1 MQLQL
6 ATTRVLNGH
15 TLNCYT
21 DKEAQNPLDFF
32 ATRRQI
38 GEFLGYAE
46 PNDAVKKIHQ
56 RNKERLDT
64 FSTIVNLGGAVKS
77 GGQFVPDLAKNIHP
91 TTIYSFKGLLEICR
105 FSNQPN
111 ANKVI
116 DILWNIAEEIR
127 QKGYYLPAPMQE
139 KIDAL
144 TNEVKR
150 LMDENAMLRAEL
162 QEGRK
167 FRILG
172 ESIALM
178 PGGMTIGEVA
188 KILRQHGINIGQ
200 NRAFKK
206 CREEKMLCKRKG
218 CQQNQ
223 PTQKAIEKGYFTIN
237 INIGAKGTPMMT
249 PKGFQW
255 FTGLYTS
262 EQFPLLA
269 VLDEGDD
276 LDDSIV
282 RKQA

>member
-1 MQLQL
+1 MQLHL
-6 ATTRVLNGH
+6 ATTRVFNGL
-15 TLNCYT
+15 TLNCYIE
-21 DKEAQNPLDFF
+21 DKPKDDFEFF
-32 ATRRQI
+32 ATREQI
-38 GEFLGYAE
+38 GAFLGYANPRRE
-46 PNDAVKKIHQ
+46 IAKIHK
-56 RNKERLDT
+56 RNKKRLDPLSGVSILDT
-64 FSTIVNLGGAVKS
+64 PQGGRQSTTV
-77 GGQFVPDLAKNIHP
+77 
-91 TTIYSFKGLLEICR
+91 YSFRGLLEICR
-105 FSNQPN
+105 FSTQPN
-111 ANKVI
+111 ANRVI

-218 CQQNQ
+218 CQKNQ

-237 INIGAKGTPMMT
+237 INIGSKGTPMMT